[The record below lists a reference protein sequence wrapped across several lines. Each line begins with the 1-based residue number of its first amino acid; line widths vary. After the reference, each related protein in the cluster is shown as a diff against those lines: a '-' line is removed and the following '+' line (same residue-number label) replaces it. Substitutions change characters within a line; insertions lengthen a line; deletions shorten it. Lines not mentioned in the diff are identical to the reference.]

1 MKHVSEDE
9 IYVSNTQLVDEL
21 LVKIDDSYYRV
32 DLSQDGQSFTLAKK
46 QLVNTDIV
54 LVTQ

>member
-1 MKHVSEDE
+1 
-9 IYVSNTQLVDEL
+9 TQLVDEL

-32 DLSQDGQSFTLAKK
+32 DLSQDGQSFTLEKT